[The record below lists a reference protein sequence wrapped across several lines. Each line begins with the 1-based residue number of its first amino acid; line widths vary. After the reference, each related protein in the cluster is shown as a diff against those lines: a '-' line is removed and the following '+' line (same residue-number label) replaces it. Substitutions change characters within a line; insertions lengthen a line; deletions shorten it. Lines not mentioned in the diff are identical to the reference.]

1 MASIRERRP
10 GVWDVRSCVGHGMD
24 GKQRR
29 KQRTIHGTRADAEA
43 AGAALDAEM
52 GANRALGSKL
62 TIGAWYRQYL
72 RSHDLDPATV
82 ANYEDLWRVHI
93 GPRFGAREL
102 CDPPAAEV
110 QAWADS
116 MTRGTAQHAVK
127 LLRAVLRDAWYMGML
142 PSEPMRRPV
151 RYPDP
156 DNGKLDVWTA
166 KEALDALS
174 KLKGRS
180 VEACVL
186 LMLGAGL
193 RRSEACAVQWSD
205 VERDGAVLRI
215 RIDKGARRADG
226 KTKNTSS
233 IRYVAMAEPFA
244 SRLEQ
249 LRKKDGRVVTIEPRT
264 AAAYWR
270 LAFSEGALKGMR
282 YIPMKNLRHTNAS
295 LMHEA
300 GVPDVAN
307 SQYHGHADLRTDYR
321 HYLSPEGAAVDGA
334 ALKLSAYLSAK
345 SAEDAEA
352 CRWRIVG

>member
-1 MASIRERRP
+1 MASIRELRP
-10 GVWDVRSCVGHGMD
+10 GTWYVTSCNGRGAD

-29 KQRTIHGTRADAEA
+29 SYRTVHGTRADAEA

-62 TIGAWYRQYL
+62 TIGAWFEQYL
-72 RSHDLDPATV
+72 RSHDLDPAT
-82 ANYEDLWRVHI
+82 ADNYRTLWRVHVA
-93 GPRFGAREL
+93 PRFGAREL

-116 MTRGTAQHAVK
+116 MTRGAAQHAVK

-151 RYPDP
+151 RYSEP

-166 KEALDALS
+166 NEALDALS
-174 KLKGRS
+174 RLHGYS
-180 VEACVL
+180 VEPCVL

-193 RRSEACAVQWSD
+193 RRSEACAVRWSD
-205 VERDGAVLRI
+205 VERSGGITRI

-226 KTKNTSS
+226 RTKNTASV
-233 IRYVAMAEPFA
+233 RYVAMPEPFGA
-244 SRLEQ
+244 RLEE
-249 LRKKDGRVVTIEPRT
+249 LRGEGPVVAIAPKTVSR
-264 AAAYWR
+264 YWHR
-270 LAFSEGALKGMR
+270 AFSEGALRGMR

-307 SQYHGHADLRTDYR
+307 SMYHGHADLRTDYR

-334 ALKLSAYLSAK
+334 ARTLSDYLSEKTAD
-345 SAEDAEA
+345 DAFP
-352 CRWRIVG
+352 CVWRIVS

>member
-1 MASIRERRP
+1 MASIVERKP
-10 GVWDVRSCVGHGMD
+10 GVWDVRSCAGHGMD
-24 GKQRR
+24 GRQRR
-29 KQRTIHGTRADAEA
+29 KQRTVYGTRADAEA

-62 TIGAWYRQYL
+62 TIGAWFGQYL
-72 RSHDLDPATV
+72 RSHDLDPSTA
-82 ANYEDLWRVHI
+82 ANYRDIWRVHVA
-93 GPRFGAREL
+93 PRFGDREL

-110 QAWADS
+110 QAWASS
-116 MTRGTAQHAVK
+116 MSRGSAVHAVK
-127 LLRAVLRDAWYMGML
+127 LLRAVLRDAWYMGLL

-166 KEALDALS
+166 NEALDALS
-174 KLKGRS
+174 RLHGYS
-180 VEACVL
+180 IEACVL

-193 RRSEACAVQWSD
+193 RRSEACAVRWSD
-205 VERDGAVLRI
+205 VERSDGITRI

-226 KTKNTSS
+226 RTKNVSS
-233 IRYVAMAEPFA
+233 IRYVAMPEPFGA
-244 SRLEQ
+244 RLEA
-249 LRKKDGRVVTIEPRT
+249 LRGEGAVVTIAPKTVSR
-264 AAAYWR
+264 YWHR
-270 LAFSEGALKGMR
+270 AFSEGALRGMR

-300 GVPDVAN
+300 GVSDVAN

-334 ALKLSAYLSAK
+334 AVKLSAYLSSKGAD
-345 SAEDAEA
+345 DADT
-352 CRWRIVG
+352 CRWRVVS